1 MVSNNL
7 RRLSSSVMTD
17 CVANFDNTQDTDNDE
32 EKRVK
37 FENRRYK
44 IIKVFYF

>member
-1 MVSNNL
+1 
-7 RRLSSSVMTD
+7 MTD

-37 FENRRYK
+37 FENRRYT
-44 IIKVFYF
+44 ILKVYHCFNSFL